1 MRIVFVLSNLK
12 SGGFNIVKRSNQR
25 GNKTVVVSFLK
36 IFWNHHRFFGEERLQ
51 FFSIN
56 KLFETIQFSIEHHPC
71 RMPANEICCRI
82 GELQFFSFVRNS
94 WVIISRILTTHKMKL
109 YAGTLFKH
117 LYFSPRGF
125 AIIAHLEKQF
135 AFHFLQSCSPAL
147 FHVGLNLLLHQNI
160 SFLLVINL
168 AEKLFGFHHFLRDI
182 FEHGILAHTVTH
194 LDKLK
199 IAGVKSFRELAR
211 IFRRDTLMLVSELSL
226 FVKVNN
232 EGLKNV

>member
-25 GNKTVVVSFLK
+25 SNKTVIVRFLK
-36 IFWNHHRFFGEERLQ
+36 IFWNHNCFFGEERLQ

-56 KLFETIQFSIEHHPC
+56 KLFETIKLSIEHHPG
-71 RMPANEICCRI
+71 RVPANEICGRI
-82 GELQFFSFVRNS
+82 WDLQFFSLVRNS

-109 YAGTLFKH
+109 YAGTLFKPLH
-117 LYFSPRGF
+117 FSPRGF
-125 AIIAHLEKQF
+125 TIIAHLEKQF
-135 AFHFLQSCSPAL
+135 AFHFLQSCSPTL

-168 AEKLFGFHHFLRDI
+168 AEKLFRFHHFLREI
-182 FEHGILAHTVTH
+182 FEHGILAHAVH
-194 LDKLK
+194 QFDKFK
-199 IAGVKSFRELAR
+199 IARVKTLTELAC
-211 IFRRDTLMLVSELSL
+211 IFRRDTLMLISELPL

-232 EGLKNV
+232 E